1 MDIQETIDSV
11 RKVLEGVIAPGVES
25 LRSRLDSLEKEVRES
40 GQGVYRLDGRVDHLA
55 ARVDSLAE
63 RMNDGFAR
71 LDARVDALGTG
82 HNARVDHL
90 AERMEDGFSRLDAR
104 LDTLTAA
111 ILAARRPTATDPVLT
126 RVKKLEREVEALRKK
141 A

>member
-25 LRSRLDSLEKEVRES
+25 LRLRLDALEQEERES
-40 GQGVYRLDGRVDHLA
+40 GQGIHRLDGRADHLA
-55 ARVDSLAE
+55 ARVDYLAE
-63 RMNDGFAR
+63 RMNDGFA
-71 LDARVDALGTG
+71 
-82 HNARVDHL
+82 
-90 AERMEDGFSRLDAR
+90 RLDAR

>member
-1 MDIQETIDSV
+1 MAG
-11 RKVLEGVIAPGVES
+11 GVDEQAQQ
-25 LRSRLDSLEKEVRES
+25 LRLRLDALEQEERES
-40 GQGVYRLDGRVDHLA
+40 GQGIHRLDGRADHLA
-55 ARVDSLAE
+55 ARVDYLAE
-63 RMNDGFAR
+63 RMNDGFA
-71 LDARVDALGTG
+71 
-82 HNARVDHL
+82 
-90 AERMEDGFSRLDAR
+90 RLDAR